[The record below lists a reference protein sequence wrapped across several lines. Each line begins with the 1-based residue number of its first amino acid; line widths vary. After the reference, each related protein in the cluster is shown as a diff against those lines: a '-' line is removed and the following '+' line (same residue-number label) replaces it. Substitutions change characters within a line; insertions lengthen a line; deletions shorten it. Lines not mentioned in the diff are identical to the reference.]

1 LHKTPTTKTAKL
13 RNFDKVNEV
22 CKMILVQI
30 VIFSCFLSISY
41 GVQHFQSLV
50 QSCFPNVHPHN
61 ETLREKWSSTTN
73 TEHSN
78 STSFEDNP
86 INLHFQ
92 YLEELK
98 RMGWSHADSVRAL
111 NVSNDNLI
119 AAAMLLDEEQE
130 ESVLLNKMA
139 SDLETQGWNFE
150 AAITAL
156 KESEGNSTK
165 AGELLVLEEK
175 NIQEHF
181 ENAVNEMVL

>member
-1 LHKTPTTKTAKL
+1 
-13 RNFDKVNEV
+13 
-22 CKMILVQI
+22 
-30 VIFSCFLSISY
+30 
-41 GVQHFQSLV
+41 
-50 QSCFPNVHPHN
+50 
-61 ETLREKWSSTTN
+61 
-73 TEHSN
+73 
-78 STSFEDNP
+78 
-86 INLHFQ
+86 
-92 YLEELK
+92 
-98 RMGWSHADSVRAL
+98 MGWSHADSVRAL